1 MMRFTKVNDDIQ
13 TALVQFCVEQETMSE
28 YMPENEIESVV
39 ESAFSVMNR
48 IHETGLRT
56 APIYRYHLYAG
67 DAFTDEIFPNSI
79 KENGVL
85 YNSVIHL
92 GTFLIDSYCASS
104 DETKLITCGYD
115 VIYDFDSSEI
125 KLIYCISIT
134 DDSMTTTYRV
144 DTELYEDFNF
154 YEFIID
160 LTSQM
165 VSKLKCNQGR
175 FEGVGEKEAA

>member
-13 TALVQFCVEQETMSE
+13 AALVQFCVEQETMSE
-28 YMPENEIESVV
+28 YMAENEIESVV

-48 IHETGLRT
+48 IPATGMRV

-67 DAFTDEIFPNSI
+67 AAFTDEIFPYSI

-85 YNSVIHL
+85 YNNAIHL
-92 GTFLIDSYCASS
+92 GTFLVDSYRASS
-104 DETKLITCGYD
+104 DETKLIARGYD
-115 VIYDFDSSEI
+115 VIYDLDSSEI
-125 KLIYCISIT
+125 KLIYRIAIT
-134 DDSMTTTYRV
+134 DDGVTTLYRV
-144 DTELYEDFNF
+144 DTELFEDFNF

-165 VSKLKCNQGR
+165 IAKLSCNQGR
-175 FEGVGEKEAA
+175 CEEVRERQVA